1 MTVAA
6 VSALPATSPFSTCRR
21 DGRLPRNLA
30 RLSNFESFMVSPPID
45 CTGPNTVQSES
56 GVAPSGN
63 DTTLAPMGP
72 ATVASAIAVIRCNT
86 VRHDIAKLVINET
99 SNRII
104 GI

>member
-1 MTVAA
+1 
-6 VSALPATSPFSTCRR
+6 
-21 DGRLPRNLA
+21 
-30 RLSNFESFMVSPPID
+30 
-45 CTGPNTVQSES
+45 
-56 GVAPSGN
+56 
-63 DTTLAPMGP
+63 MGP